1 MEIQVKWLYK
11 NKAFKKIPKNCFGFI
26 YKITNI
32 ETNEFYIGSKQFY
45 FISNKIM
52 SKKKKLEYLNETG
65 LRRKKIKHIKESD
78 WMSYISSSKK
88 VQAMIVQNPNI
99 FKFEVLELFETKSEM
114 LLTEAV
120 MIGKEFLKRNS
131 LLLND
136 WLSVRCQKLK

>member
-1 MEIQVKWLYK
+1 MKWIHK
-11 NKAFKKIPKNCFGFI
+11 GKSFKIKDLEKYWGFV

-32 ETNEFYIGSKQFY
+32 ETGEFYIGCKNFFSRTNPKL
-45 FISNKIM
+45 
-52 SKKKKLEYLNETG
+52 SKKRSNELYSGKGRKPTREKKV
-65 LRRKKIKHIKESD
+65 KESD

-131 LLLND
+131 LILND

>member
-1 MEIQVKWLYK
+1 MKWIHK
-11 NKAFKKIPKNCFGFI
+11 GKSFKIKDLEKYWGFV

-32 ETNEFYIGSKQFY
+32 ETGEFYIGCKNFFSRTNPKL
-45 FISNKIM
+45 
-52 SKKKKLEYLNETG
+52 SKKRSNELYSGKGRKPTREKKV
-65 LRRKKIKHIKESD
+65 KESD

-120 MIGKEFLKRNS
+120 MIGKEFLKRNA
-131 LLLND
+131 LILND